1 MGKAKCGTCHFFPV
15 FNGTLP
21 PWYTK
26 AESEIIGVPATA
38 SWKNAQIDSDRGRY
52 EINKMNELLYAFKTP
67 TVRNISFTAP
77 YMHNGVYKSLAEVL
91 LFYQRGGGAGIGIPL
106 PHQSLPF
113 DTLAL
118 SAGDKDALIA
128 FLSSLSDKQ

>member
-1 MGKAKCGTCHFFPV
+1 
-15 FNGTLP
+15 
-21 PWYTK
+21 
-26 AESEIIGVPATA
+26 
-38 SWKNAQIDSDRGRY
+38 
-52 EINKMNELLYAFKTP
+52 
-67 TVRNISFTAP
+67 
-77 YMHNGVYKSLAEVL
+77 MHNGVYKSLAEVL